1 MKFSSQFRK
10 YNFRVSPRRVI
21 ALIKEKHGSEQEEG
35 SLTVFQRKNIFTQGN
50 NVSNKNKHWNFQWYF
65 PHNEHIMCTNIS
77 QALACIPLAWRIHRG
92 NTVFDSTDL
101 RWGSSPHAM
110 LTLLVQLSL
119 WRNLGSPRRQ
129 ASRHICHGL
138 FW

>member
-50 NVSNKNKHWNFQWYF
+50 DVSKQK
-65 PHNEHIMCTNIS
+65 
-77 QALACIPLAWRIHRG
+77 QALKFPVILP
-92 NTVFDSTDL
+92 T
-101 RWGSSPHAM
+101 
-110 LTLLVQLSL
+110 
-119 WRNLGSPRRQ
+119 
-129 ASRHICHGL
+129 
-138 FW
+138 